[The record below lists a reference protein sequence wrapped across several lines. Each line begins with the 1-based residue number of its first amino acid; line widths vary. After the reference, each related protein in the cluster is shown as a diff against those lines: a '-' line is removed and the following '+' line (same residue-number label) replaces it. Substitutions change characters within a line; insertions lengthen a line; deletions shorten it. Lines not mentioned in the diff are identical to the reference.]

1 LARRSRSDTTETMLA
16 YKSLEIIRLGLRSLK
31 QHALRSLL
39 TMLGILCGVSAVIS
53 MLAIG
58 EGTSLETQE
67 QFRRL
72 GATNIILRSVKPA
85 DTSNTGQGGFAIE
98 YGLTYMDAER
108 IKSTLSD
115 VEVVVP
121 QRRIPRTVRHRDRK
135 MRADVVGTVPWA
147 SELTHAKVARGR
159 FLTELDERHSYNYCV
174 LGNTVAKELFT
185 YEDPIGQAVRIDSS
199 YYHVIG
205 VMAERGTSSSGNSG
219 GGKQTD
225 FNREIYIPLSTAR
238 TWFGETIMDIE
249 SGSRSAETVEL
260 HEIQVHCKSVDQVLE
275 TSRAVQA
282 LIERYHKKADYT
294 MTVPLEQ
301 IRAAQESG
309 RRFSIMLGAIAAISL
324 LVGGIGI
331 MNIMLASVTE
341 RTREIGVRR
350 ALGAKKR
357 DIVMQFLVE
366 TVVISLLG
374 GLAGLGAG
382 YFIAWA
388 IEHFANQTTVV
399 TAWSLLLSVSIS
411 LTIGLV
417 FGIYPAWRAA
427 QLDPIE
433 ALRHE

>member
-1 LARRSRSDTTETMLA
+1 MLA

-31 QHALRSLL
+31 QHALRSVL

-85 DTSNTGQGGFAIE
+85 DTSSSGRGGFAIE

-108 IKSTLSD
+108 IKSTLPD
-115 VEVVVP
+115 VDVVVP
-121 QRRIPRTVRHRDRK
+121 QRRIPCTVRYRHRK

-147 SELTHAKVARGR
+147 SSLTNAEVARGR
-159 FLTELDERHSYNYCV
+159 FLTEIDERRSYNYCV
-174 LGNTVAKELFT
+174 LGSAVARELFA
-185 YEDPIGQAVRIDSS
+185 YEDPIGQAVRIGAS
-199 YYHVIG
+199 YYRVVG
-205 VMAERGTSSSGNSG
+205 VMAARGRPASGAGGNSG

-238 TWFGETIMDIE
+238 TWFGETIMDFE
-249 SGSRSAETVEL
+249 SGSRSAEKVEL
-260 HEIQVHCKSVDQVLE
+260 HEIQVHCKSVDQVVE
-275 TSRAVQA
+275 TSRAVRA

-301 IRAAQESG
+301 IRAAEESG

-350 ALGAKKR
+350 ALGARKR

-366 TVVISLLG
+366 TVVISFLG

-388 IEHFANQTTVV
+388 IEYFADQTTVV

-427 QLDPIE
+427 QLDPIK